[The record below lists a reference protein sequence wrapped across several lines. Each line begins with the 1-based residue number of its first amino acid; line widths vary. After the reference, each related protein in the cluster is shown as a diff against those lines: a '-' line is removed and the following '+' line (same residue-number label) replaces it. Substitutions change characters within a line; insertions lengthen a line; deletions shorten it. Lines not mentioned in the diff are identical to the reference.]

1 MRMIDRVADRLCGGQ
16 LIMIAGRPAMGKTEV
31 AIRMIDHMCVR
42 GGRSAL
48 VFSNRVSCYEYMH
61 RLIST
66 ESGVSMDR
74 FRNFAFSESELGRVR
89 ESAKRVENTVI
100 AVNYSSSRSIS
111 DIRDY
116 LQDFPG
122 KPVLV
127 IDDLEQMHRERGP
140 GRLYDGGL
148 RKLKALAVEYDIP
161 IVVLADLSRACE
173 RRKDHRPRISDI
185 RHVRDTSAID
195 LIMMLHSEGYYAES
209 YGSRIDDLELIVEDR
224 RKTV

>member
-42 GGRSAL
+42 NGNRAL
-48 VFSNRVSCYEYMH
+48 IFSNRVSLYEYMH
-61 RLIST
+61 RLISIG
-66 ESGVSMDR
+66 SGVSMNRLR
-74 FRNFAFSESELGRVR
+74 FFALSESERERIR
-89 ESAKRVENTVI
+89 ESAGRVANASIEMG
-100 AVNYSSSRSIS
+100 YSTSRSIS

-127 IDDLEQMHRERGP
+127 IDDLEQMHRERGS
-140 GRLYDGGL
+140 GRLYDGVL

-209 YGSRIDDLELIVEDR
+209 YGSKIDDLELIVEDR

>member
-1 MRMIDRVADRLCGGQ
+1 MLAIAAAAVFVCVTVLVRSGAGARKH
-16 LIMIAGRPAMGKTEV
+16 LITCNSLQIEFR
-31 AIRMIDHMCVR
+31 D
-42 GGRSAL
+42 SL
-48 VFSNRVSCYEYMH
+48 
-61 RLIST
+61 
-66 ESGVSMDR
+66 R
-74 FRNFAFSESELGRVR
+74 FVR
-89 ESAKRVENTVI
+89 ED
-100 AVNYSSSRSIS
+100 

-140 GRLYDGGL
+140 GRLYDGVL

-161 IVVLADLSRACE
+161 IVVLADLSRACQ
-173 RRKDHRPRISDI
+173 RCKDHRPRISDI

-209 YGSRIDDLELIVEDR
+209 YGSRRDDLELIVEDR
-224 RKTV
+224 RKTI